1 MSETFAISLNNLNGW
16 LEQETNSLVEP
27 IRTDTKKLLEDI
39 QSRFQ
44 DLKESCDKLLEDAEK
59 EMDKRNRKTYRRAK
73 FLYKLAE
80 NFVDLINEI
89 IIPDEISEKN
99 LNQVSEQIKK
109 ILKTIDQE
117 RTKWFRVISPY
128 FILTRRRFD
137 VTLKRVD
144 DSYQNFVNFLKDDY
158 EKVGKAEN
166 VSIKI
171 DELRKYLLELEKY
184 ENGKEARI
192 QKKGILEKK
201 IIKSNQKIEDIQSSN
216 EVVELEE
223 TNLKIEELT
232 KIVKRELRHVQKP
245 LLKFETL
252 VNNPGYNLF
261 PEANLK
267 LVEYLEDPFQALATE
282 KESYPLL
289 KSILQKIDDAL
300 ENKKMKLKSSRFRKA
315 KDQINHIVQK
325 SGLEKLRKESSILY
339 QKKLELVNSGTIS
352 EIKDEKSELNGN
364 LNDLKREI
372 ELLKARDL
380 RLEKQ
385 HKAMQKKLSE
395 QKNTLETIILEL
407 TNKKVNIQF
416 D

>member
-1 MSETFAISLNNLNGW
+1 MEGLWFFLLLLKIEKETSFFVQPLRA
-16 LEQETNSLVEP
+16 EA
-27 IRTDTKKLLEDI
+27 KKLIEDI
-39 QSRFQ
+39 QSRLQ
-44 DLKESCDKLLEDAEK
+44 DLKEACKKLLDDAEK

-109 ILKTIDQE
+109 TLKTIDQE

-166 VSIKI
+166 VSVKI

-245 LLKFETL
+245 LLKFQTL

-364 LNDLKREI
+364 LNDLKREM

>member
-166 VSIKI
+166 VSVKI

-245 LLKFETL
+245 LLKFQTL

>member
-1 MSETFAISLNNLNGW
+1 MSETFEISLNNLNSW
-16 LEQETNSLVEP
+16 LEQETNPLVEP

-39 QSRFQ
+39 QSRLE

-80 NFVDLINEI
+80 NFVDLISEI
-89 IIPDEISEKN
+89 TIPDEISEKN

-109 ILKTIDQE
+109 IFKTIDQE

-144 DSYQNFVNFLKDDY
+144 DSYQNFVNFLKEDY

-166 VSIKI
+166 VSAKI

-184 ENGKEARI
+184 ENGKEARV
-192 QKKGILEKK
+192 QKKEILEKK
-201 IIKSNQKIEDIQSSN
+201 ITKSNQKIEDIQSSN

-245 LLKFETL
+245 LLKFQTL

-325 SGLEKLRKESSILY
+325 SGLEKLRKESSIIY

-364 LNDLKREI
+364 LNDLKREM

-380 RLEKQ
+380 RVEKQ
-385 HKAMQKKLSE
+385 HKGMQKKVFE
-395 QKNTLETIILEL
+395 QKTTLENIILEL

>member
-1 MSETFAISLNNLNGW
+1 M
-16 LEQETNSLVEP
+16 
-27 IRTDTKKLLEDI
+27 
-39 QSRFQ
+39 
-44 DLKESCDKLLEDAEK
+44 
-59 EMDKRNRKTYRRAK
+59 
-73 FLYKLAE
+73 
-80 NFVDLINEI
+80 
-89 IIPDEISEKN
+89 
-99 LNQVSEQIKK
+99 
-109 ILKTIDQE
+109 
-117 RTKWFRVISPY
+117 
-128 FILTRRRFD
+128 
-137 VTLKRVD
+137 
-144 DSYQNFVNFLKDDY
+144 
-158 EKVGKAEN
+158 
-166 VSIKI
+166 
-171 DELRKYLLELEKY
+171 
-184 ENGKEARI
+184 
-192 QKKGILEKK
+192 
-201 IIKSNQKIEDIQSSN
+201 
-216 EVVELEE
+216 
-223 TNLKIEELT
+223 
-232 KIVKRELRHVQKP
+232 
-245 LLKFETL
+245 
-252 VNNPGYNLF
+252 
-261 PEANLK
+261 
-267 LVEYLEDPFQALATE
+267 ATE

-364 LNDLKREI
+364 LNDLKREM

>member
-1 MSETFAISLNNLNGW
+1 MSETSAISLNNLNSW
-16 LEQETNSLVEP
+16 LEQETNPLVEP

-166 VSIKI
+166 VSVKI
-171 DELRKYLLELEKY
+171 DKSRKTSL
-184 ENGKEARI
+184 
-192 QKKGILEKK
+192 
-201 IIKSNQKIEDIQSSN
+201 D
-216 EVVELEE
+216 
-223 TNLKIEELT
+223 
-232 KIVKRELRHVQKP
+232 
-245 LLKFETL
+245 
-252 VNNPGYNLF
+252 
-261 PEANLK
+261 
-267 LVEYLEDPFQALATE
+267 
-282 KESYPLL
+282 SY
-289 KSILQKIDDAL
+289 
-300 ENKKMKLKSSRFRKA
+300 R
-315 KDQINHIVQK
+315 V
-325 SGLEKLRKESSILY
+325 
-339 QKKLELVNSGTIS
+339 
-352 EIKDEKSELNGN
+352 
-364 LNDLKREI
+364 
-372 ELLKARDL
+372 
-380 RLEKQ
+380 
-385 HKAMQKKLSE
+385 
-395 QKNTLETIILEL
+395 
-407 TNKKVNIQF
+407 
-416 D
+416 

>member
-1 MSETFAISLNNLNGW
+1 MSETSAISLNNLNSW
-16 LEQETNSLVEP
+16 LEQETNPLVEP

-166 VSIKI
+166 VSVKI

-245 LLKFETL
+245 LLKFQTL

-364 LNDLKREI
+364 LNDLKREM

>member
-1 MSETFAISLNNLNGW
+1 MSETSAISLNNLNSW
-16 LEQETNSLVEP
+16 LEQETNPLVEP

-89 IIPDEISEKN
+89 IIPEEISEKN

-166 VSIKI
+166 VSVKI

-245 LLKFETL
+245 LLKFQTL

-364 LNDLKREI
+364 LNDLKREM

>member
-1 MSETFAISLNNLNGW
+1 MSETFAISLNNLNSW
-16 LEQETNSLVEP
+16 LEQETNPLVEP

-166 VSIKI
+166 VSVKI

-245 LLKFETL
+245 LLKFQTL

-364 LNDLKREI
+364 LNDLKREM